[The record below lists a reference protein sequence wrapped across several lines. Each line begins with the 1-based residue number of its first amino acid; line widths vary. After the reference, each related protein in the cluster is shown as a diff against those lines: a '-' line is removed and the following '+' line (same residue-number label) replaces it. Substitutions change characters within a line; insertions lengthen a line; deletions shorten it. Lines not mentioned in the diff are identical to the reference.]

1 LTPKPGIREQNRHK
15 AADVIENS
23 SGSLLEL
30 KQPLTRM
37 SLLRARPDEFRGSFL
52 PLKINAGGNRAR
64 ARQSRV
70 VEICLDTLTNL
81 TRSPWWRVRRI
92 ERRCG
97 RCRNSGLG

>member
-1 LTPKPGIREQNRHK
+1 MLPCATVLAVPPDAATYRASGLVLWHK

-81 TRSPWWRVRRI
+81 TRSP
-92 ERRCG
+92 
-97 RCRNSGLG
+97 